1 MEVKLRKVMLR
12 ETHGKTQIFV
22 MMTKAWVV
30 SASVNDMGPM
40 AFRYQHP
47 QQPASR
53 NRSES

>member
-1 MEVKLRKVMLR
+1 MKVKLRKVKLR
-12 ETHGKTQIFV
+12 ETHGKTQMFV